1 MVGITLSREQL
12 AYSRTRA
19 IEEGLDGRVEF
30 RLEDYRDVTETFDA
44 VASIEM
50 IEAVGERYWP
60 VFFRRL
66 RERLRPGGR
75 VGLQAITIA
84 EERFPA
90 YRRRPDFAQ
99 RYIFP
104 GGMLPS
110 VTALRAAAAE
120 GGLVMAEPAFFAPD
134 YAATLGIWLE
144 CFDARAA
151 EVRALGFDERF
162 RRMWRY
168 YLAYCISGF
177 RNGMIDVLQV
187 ALR

>member
-1 MVGITLSREQL
+1 
-12 AYSRTRA
+12 
-19 IEEGLDGRVEF
+19 
-30 RLEDYRDVTETFDA
+30 
-44 VASIEM
+44 VASNEM

-120 GGLVMAEPAFFAPD
+120 VGLVMAEPAFFAPD